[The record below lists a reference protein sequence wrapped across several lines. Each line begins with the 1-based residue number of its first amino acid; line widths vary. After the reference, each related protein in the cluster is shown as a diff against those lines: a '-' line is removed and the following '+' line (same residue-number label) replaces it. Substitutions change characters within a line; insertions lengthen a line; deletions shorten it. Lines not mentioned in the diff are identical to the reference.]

1 MQFYNLF
8 FYFLMALE
16 FVFYAFL
23 LSIFLIMKYC
33 HILKK
38 EDDLK
43 VFKVDREL
51 WLNIMKN

>member
-51 WLNIMKN
+51 